1 MSHRKGGKVAEVPE
15 RRCIVTGEVRNK
27 EDLLRV
33 VIGPDGSVVP
43 DLEERLP
50 GRGLWLCPSRD
61 VINTA
66 CAKNAFARA
75 ARQKVVV
82 DTALA
87 DRIEELLTRKCIDL
101 LSLARRA
108 GQAVAGFEKARAQ
121 IAEGAALVL
130 AARDGA
136 ADGKS
141 KIEAKAR
148 DLPIYSVL
156 DAAEIGAA
164 FGREKAVH
172 VAVAPGGLATR
183 LGRSCKRLE
192 GFRAV

>member
-1 MSHRKGGKVAEVPE
+1 MSHHKGGKVAEVPE
-15 RRCIVTGEVRNK
+15 RRCIVTGEVRAK

-66 CAKNAFARA
+66 CAKNAFA
-75 ARQKVVV
+75 
-82 DTALA
+82 
-87 DRIEELLTRKCIDL
+87 
-101 LSLARRA
+101 
-108 GQAVAGFEKARAQ
+108 
-121 IAEGAALVL
+121 
-130 AARDGA
+130 
-136 ADGKS
+136 
-141 KIEAKAR
+141 KAR

-156 DAAEIGAA
+156 NAAEIGAA

-172 VAVAPGGLATR
+172 VAVAPGGLAKR
-183 LGRSCKRLE
+183 LGRSLKRLE

>member
-1 MSHRKGGKVAEVPE
+1 M
-15 RRCIVTGEVRNK
+15 
-27 EDLLRV
+27 L
-33 VIGPDGSVVP
+33 
-43 DLEERLP
+43 
-50 GRGLWLCPSRD
+50 RGLLVASYSPFFFE
-61 VINTA
+61 I
-66 CAKNAFARA
+66 FARFN
-75 ARQKVVV
+75 KSSSGDGLPFLHV
-82 DTALA
+82 
-87 DRIEELLTRKCIDL
+87 
-101 LSLARRA
+101 SSFSRRA

-121 IAEGAALVL
+121 IAEGAALIL

-172 VAVAPGGLATR
+172 VAVAPGGLAKR
-183 LGRSCKRLE
+183 LGRSLKRLQ

>member
-66 CAKNAFARA
+66 CAKNAFAKA

-82 DTALA
+82 DAALA

-108 GQAVAGFEKARAQ
+108 GQAVAGFEKVRAQ
-121 IAEGAALVL
+121 IAEGAALIL
-130 AARDGA
+130 AACDGA

-172 VAVAPGGLATR
+172 VAVAPGGLANR

>member
-1 MSHRKGGKVAEVPE
+1 M
-15 RRCIVTGEVRNK
+15 
-27 EDLLRV
+27 
-33 VIGPDGSVVP
+33 
-43 DLEERLP
+43 
-50 GRGLWLCPSRD
+50 
-61 VINTA
+61 
-66 CAKNAFARA
+66 
-75 ARQKVVV
+75 V
-82 DTALA
+82 DAALA

-108 GQAVAGFEKARAQ
+108 GQAVAGFEKVRAQ
-121 IAEGAALVL
+121 IAEGAALIL

-172 VAVAPGGLATR
+172 VAVAPGGLANR

>member
-87 DRIEELLTRKCIDL
+87 DRIEKLLLQKSLDL
-101 LSLARRA
+101 LSLAQSRS
-108 GQAVAGFEKARAQ
+108 GVAGYEKVRAQ
-121 IAEGAALVL
+121 IAEGAALIL

>member
-1 MSHRKGGKVAEVPE
+1 MSHRKGGKDRVEPE
-15 RRCIVTGEVRNK
+15 RRCIVTGEVRAK

-33 VIGPDGSVVP
+33 VIGPDDTVVP

-61 VINTA
+61 VVNTA

-82 DTALA
+82 DPALA
-87 DRIEELLTRKCIDL
+87 DRIELLLVRKCIDL

-108 GQAVAGFEKARAQ
+108 GQAVAGYEKVRAR
-121 IAEGAALVL
+121 IDEGAVMIL

-136 ADGKS
+136 ADGKG
-141 KIEAKAR
+141 KIAAKAY
-148 DLPIYSVL
+148 DLPVFSVL
-156 DAAEIGAA
+156 DAAEIGMA
-164 FGREKAVH
+164 FGRDHAVH
-172 VAVAPGGLATR
+172 VAVSPGGLAER
-183 LGRSCKRLE
+183 LGRSLQRLE
-192 GFRAV
+192 GFRVA